1 MKLRTFT
8 VITVSKDIN
17 NKFNTMKVKDLTE
30 RKAKEYIQIAI
41 KNDGFGVMMSRTFSS
56 SYKAYN
62 KLTKKLINDYIT
74 AMQSKNFKNI
84 MKIYNKFDKIGMKVS
99 INY

>member
-30 RKAKEYIQIAI
+30 QEAKEYIRIAI
-41 KNDGFGVMMSRTFSS
+41 KNDGFGVMMSRTFPS